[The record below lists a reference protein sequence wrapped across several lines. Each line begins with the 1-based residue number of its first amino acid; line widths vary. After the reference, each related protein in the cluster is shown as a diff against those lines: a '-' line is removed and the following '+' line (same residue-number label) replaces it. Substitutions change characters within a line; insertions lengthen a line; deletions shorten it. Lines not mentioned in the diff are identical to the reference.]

1 MKKNKIFTLLLIFVA
16 FVVVLAACN
25 NDTPDS
31 GGGQTPEAGGNETV
45 DPETEDDGQP
55 SVVADDLAPNERVR
69 LPFDETVT
77 VNIAI
82 AQSDPQGANAPED
95 LTPQTSTA
103 VTRFLSDL
111 NIDLNYTWIVPQ
123 DQFSTRFQAE
133 LASGNIPDIMMLSPA
148 QFQDLYEQGALLD
161 FSEAWDLFASDE
173 IVGIGNF
180 DGSILNSGR
189 RGDGLFGIPN
199 ATHPA
204 QYGTSQI
211 WYRMDILREA
221 GLAEGYEDLPTTID
235 EFETLALALLEWND
249 GNPIIQAS
257 QNIMDTGLSDFTP
270 IFHAHEAWP
279 SSAANAW
286 TVQPDG
292 TLDFTGIEPTVREA
306 LTVLNRW
313 YEFGFFPRDFAA
325 FGVWES
331 GSPAVSEVVAG
342 NSLIVMGSW
351 WVPNWPLNQ
360 NVQLEPDAE
369 WVSGPN
375 LSVDGTQPTVQARR
389 YPVHSFFAMSRDFEH
404 PEALFKMMQWTID
417 ARAHWGSVEFEET
430 ATLDE
435 RIERDS
441 FVQEWLPW
449 RTHTPD
455 AMPRNLE
462 FIRGLRDQ
470 GITDMADVDFT
481 NAPTNVDFARALTT
495 YFQSLDKDA
504 IDADD
509 WHTFWGIYARDVS
522 ETGGVA
528 NMVNTWN
535 TAPRRYTEVFTPTPT
550 MTTRLGEL
558 NAYMNQTFISMIM
571 GDTEITDAE
580 WNNFIETWES
590 MGGSDIR
597 NEVNEWFLN
606 N

>member
-1 MKKNKIFTLLLIFVA
+1 MCKKAKIQKFFTTFGLLTVALIG
-16 FVVVLAACN
+16 VLVLVGCN
-25 NDTPDS
+25 
-31 GGGQTPEAGGNETV
+31 GNEGNQATTQSDNQNDASSTNQV
-45 DPETEDDGQP
+45 VDDG
-55 SVVADDLAPNERVR
+55 LTPNERVR
-69 LPFDETVT
+69 LPFEQTAR

-82 AQSDPQGANAPED
+82 SHSDPQGANAPSD

-111 NIDLNYTWIVPQ
+111 NIDLNYSWIVPSE
-123 DQFSTRFQAE
+123 QFSTRFQAE
-133 LASGNIPDIMMLSPA
+133 LATGNIPDIMMLSPA

-161 FSEAWDLFASDE
+161 FSEAWELFASDE

-211 WYRMDILREA
+211 WYRLDILRAA
-221 GLAEGYEDLPTTID
+221 GLADTWYDLPTTIE
-235 EFETLALALLEWND
+235 EFEELALALLEWNN

-257 QNIMDTGLSDFTP
+257 SNIMDTGLSDFTP

-279 SSAANAW
+279 SSAAHAW
-286 TVQPDG
+286 VEQSDG
-292 TLDFTGIEPTVREA
+292 SLEFSGIESTVKDA
-306 LTVLNRW
+306 LEVLNRW

-331 GSPAVSEVVAG
+331 GSPAVSEVAAG
-342 NSLIVMGSW
+342 NSPIVMGSW

-375 LSVDGTQPTVQARR
+375 LSVDGNQPMVQARR

-417 ARAHWGSVEFEET
+417 ARANWGSIEFEEN
-430 ATLDE
+430 ATLE
-435 RIERDS
+435 EQIERDS

-455 AMPRNLE
+455 AMPRNLA
-462 FIRGLRDQ
+462 FIRGLREQ
-470 GITDMADVDFT
+470 GITDMADVDFSS
-481 NAPTNVDFARALTT
+481 APTNVDFARALTT
-495 YFQSLDKDA
+495 YFLSLDKDA
-504 IDADD
+504 IDAED
-509 WHTFWGIYARDVS
+509 WHTFWGVYARDVS

-528 NMVNTWN
+528 RMVNTWE

-558 NAYMNQTFISMIM
+558 NAFMNQTFISMIM
-571 GDTEITDAE
+571 GDTAINEGE
-580 WNNFIETWES
+580 WQNFIETWEG

-597 NEVNEWFLN
+597 NEVNEWFTN
-606 N
+606 NN